1 MLPFSISINLD
12 ENYYKSYQINSE
24 AHQVNVD
31 YIKIQLVLQ
40 ISKLKISTKKL
51 TEDMKQIDKDIER
64 TSYLTEI
71 EKGNMDELARE
82 RIANSLRNILI
93 TFAAFNQNLS
103 GQETNSRGYTQG
115 YKFKLLKLSLF

>member
-24 AHQVNVD
+24 AHQVNVN

-103 GQETNSRGYTQG
+103 GQETNSLGYTQG